1 MQTESANISNEPV
14 ELGALLEAS
23 PVLFSFDTIGW
34 KILFGMIIL
43 FIIGMLYRYYK
54 TYKKNAY
61 RREAVHNIL
70 KLAEEHQSSHV
81 SLISEIMFQLKQTAL
96 QTYSRAEVASLK
108 GEEWLRFLDKKGKTT
123 HFLKEG
129 NIIAQALYNNQLDK
143 KQEFRA
149 NAFVKS
155 SIKWINTH
163 A

>member
-1 MQTESANISNEPV
+1 MQNESANISNEPF

-23 PVLFSFDTIGW
+23 PVSFSFDTIGW
-34 KILFGMIIL
+34 KILFGMIVL
-43 FIIGMLYRYYK
+43 FSIAMLYRYYK

-61 RREAVHNIL
+61 RREAVRNII
-70 KLAEEHQSSHV
+70 KLAEVHQSSHV

-96 QTYSRAEVASLK
+96 QTYNRAEVASLK

-123 HFLKEG
+123 HFLKDG
-129 NIIAQALYNNQLDK
+129 NIITQALYDNQLDE
-143 KQEFRA
+143 KQEFSA
-149 NAFVKS
+149 NVFVKS